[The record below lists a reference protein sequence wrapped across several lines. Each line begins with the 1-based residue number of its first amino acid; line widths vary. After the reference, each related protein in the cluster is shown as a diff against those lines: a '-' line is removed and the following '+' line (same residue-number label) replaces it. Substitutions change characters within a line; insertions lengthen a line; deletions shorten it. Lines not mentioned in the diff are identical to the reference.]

1 MRVVGSVL
9 SVQSSKKEVGM
20 RKAPNAR
27 RRALHLLEVYLRQ
40 AQVLQAVRGT
50 CQVDDELAEMKRAVK
65 DAEAGKGGMVLFRR
79 RRHLPQLLWCTLMP
93 IMQQYT
99 GMNAFTFYAPQIFIT
114 LGMGQKASLL
124 GILIVSAVNLA
135 ATVFAIYAVDK
146 CGHQTLSL
154 APGSQSWLMACIK
167 R

>member
-1 MRVVGSVL
+1 
-9 SVQSSKKEVGM
+9 M
-20 RKAPNAR
+20 RKAPSACR
-27 RRALHLLEVYLRQ
+27 QALHLFELYLRR

-50 CQVDDELAEMKRAVK
+50 CRVDDELAEMKRAVR
-65 DAEAGKGGMVLFRR
+65 DAEASKGGMVLFRR

-93 IMQQYT
+93 VMQQYT

-146 CGHQTLSL
+146 
-154 APGSQSWLMACIK
+154 
-167 R
+167 

>member
-1 MRVVGSVL
+1 
-9 SVQSSKKEVGM
+9 M
-20 RKAPNAR
+20 RKAPSACR
-27 RRALHLLEVYLRQ
+27 HALNLFELYLRR

-50 CQVDDELAEMKRAVK
+50 CRVDDELAEMKRAVR
-65 DAEAGKGGMVLFRR
+65 DAEASKGGMVLFRR

-93 IMQQYT
+93 VMQQYT

-146 CGHQTLSL
+146 
-154 APGSQSWLMACIK
+154 
-167 R
+167 

>member
-1 MRVVGSVL
+1 
-9 SVQSSKKEVGM
+9 M
-20 RKAPNAR
+20 RKAPSACR
-27 RRALHLLEVYLRQ
+27 QALHLFELYLRQ

-50 CQVDDELAEMKRAVK
+50 CQVDDELAEMKRAVR
-65 DAEAGKGGMVLFRR
+65 DAEASKGGMVLFRR

-93 IMQQYT
+93 VMQQYT

-146 CGHQTLSL
+146 
-154 APGSQSWLMACIK
+154 
-167 R
+167 